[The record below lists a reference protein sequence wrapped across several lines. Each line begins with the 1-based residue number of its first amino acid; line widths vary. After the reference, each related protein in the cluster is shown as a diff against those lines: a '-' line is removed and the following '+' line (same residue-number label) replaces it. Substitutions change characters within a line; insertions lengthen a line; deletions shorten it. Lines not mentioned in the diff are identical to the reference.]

1 MTNLIRPWII
11 LLLLCLPAVAADVP
25 EAPSSYWTKTNIA
38 LIAGDATAKSID
50 MAFTMRNWGR
60 LNFQEHDPLARP
72 FVQRGPVVASVA
84 QGMLFAAETFASY
97 ELHKHGHKKMEKAV
111 LILAIGGNTAGIATS
126 TR

>member
-1 MTNLIRPWII
+1 MTKLIRYSII
-11 LLLLCLPAVAADVP
+11 LLLLYLPAVAQDAP

-50 MAFTMRNWGR
+50 MAFTMRNWARPG
-60 LNFQEHDPLARP
+60 FQEHDPLARP
-72 FVQRGPVVASVA
+72 FVHSGPVVASVA

-97 ELHKHGHKKMEKAV
+97 ELHRHRHTKLEKV
-111 LILAIGGNTAGIATS
+111 VFLLAIGGNTAGIATS